1 MNLIFIPATV
11 SRAVRLLMV
20 PRLSMVATHWYTPS
34 SGLLCL
40 EWTTVL
46 MSKEPS
52 ASCRFLSSATRFR
65 NVPSFFHSTL
75 TGASL
80 TAEQFRTAGRPR
92 TASVSTGSTENLNG
106 VKPWM
111 PEPEDRKKNLL
122 QDLLTMNEMLFGFSN
137 KNLGLQSTS
146 IACNN
151 KPACILKLCSQD
163 YSSFVG

>member
-1 MNLIFIPATV
+1 MNLKGFVFVPATV
-11 SRAVRLLMV
+11 RRAVRLLMV

-40 EWTTVL
+40 EWTTAL

-52 ASCRFLSSATRFR
+52 ASCRLRSSATRFR

-80 TAEQFRTAGRPR
+80 AAEQFRTAGRPR

-106 VKPWM
+106 VKPRM
-111 PEPEDRKKNLL
+111 PEPEDREKNALEDS
-122 QDLLTMNEMLFGFSN
+122 QTMHEKHFIALAFKGTVQSLM
-137 KNLGLQSTS
+137 GLERHE
-146 IACNN
+146 
-151 KPACILKLCSQD
+151 
-163 YSSFVG
+163 GE